1 MKKETPSS
9 DDIQNT
15 LDNLEKEAEKNLE
28 DAKRNLHWAQNNL
41 KGATSALVSC
51 EHDVN
56 RAQMRMQV
64 IKDLKREKNI

>member
-28 DAKRNLHWAQNNL
+28 DAKRNFHWAQNNL
-41 KGATSALVSC
+41 NGADSALVSC
-51 EHDVN
+51 ACDVN
-56 RAQMRMQV
+56 RAQMRLQV

>member
-41 KGATSALVSC
+41 NGADSALVSC
-51 EHDVN
+51 ACDVN
-56 RAQMRMQV
+56 RAQMRVQV
-64 IKDLKREKNI
+64 IQDLKREKNI